1 VTVLGQHARSTKRFT
16 FVLVASLIVVGSAW
30 AQPDSDSRVASSD
43 IRKLTSRHLLLYT
56 DLAADAEIEK
66 LPAVFDQAVPQWA
79 EYFGIVPAK
88 TRDWQASAFLI
99 GERRR
104 FDALGLMPPGNEQ
117 FVNGISMGSQLWL
130 YDQPTPY
137 YRRHLLLHEGTHA
150 FMVSFLG
157 GCGPGWYMEG
167 TAELMATHRLD
178 EETGRLTLRIMPQSR
193 AEVPMLGRIKLVRDA
208 VAAGRPL
215 AFPAVMRID
224 NRQQLENESYAWTWA
239 AAKFLDAHPRYHDRF
254 RKLRNHVLEAGFNT
268 IVEREYEADWPDL
281 MAEWQAFVATLDHGY
296 DFERMAI
303 DFSRGKPL
311 GSQAARATIRAER
324 GWQSS
329 GVWLEAGK
337 SYRASAAGR
346 YQIAVDQKD
355 GAKHPWPCEPGGVTI
370 EYHDGRPLGI
380 LLGAIVDPSDLAR
393 EAFAAPIGI
402 GLHATIE
409 PAASGTLYLRVND
422 SPAALDDNRGT
433 LTVSI
438 ESAGD

>member
-1 VTVLGQHARSTKRFT
+1 VSALAQHARSANRFT
-16 FVLVASLIVVGSAW
+16 FVLVAHLIVVGSAG
-30 AQPDSDSRVASSD
+30 AQTDNDSRVASSD

-56 DLAADAEIEK
+56 DLASDPEIDK

-79 EYFGIVPAK
+79 EYFGVDPAK
-88 TRDWQASAFLI
+88 TRDWQVRAFLI
-99 GERRR
+99 GDRRR
-104 FDALGLMPPGNEQ
+104 FDALGLMPAGNDQ

-167 TAELMATHRLD
+167 TAELMGTHRLD
-178 EETGRLTLRIMPQSR
+178 DETGKLTLRVMPQSR
-193 AEVPMLGRIKLVRDA
+193 TEVPMLGRVKLVRDA

-215 AFPAVMRID
+215 TFPAVMQID
-224 NRQQLENESYAWTWA
+224 NRQQLGNESYAWTWA
-239 AAKFLDAHPRYHDRF
+239 AAKFLDAHPRYRDRF
-254 RKLRNHVLEAGFNT
+254 QKLRNHVLDAGFNS
-268 IVEREYEADWPDL
+268 IVKREYEADWPEL
-281 MAEWQAFVATLDHGY
+281 LAEWQAFVATLDHGY

-303 DFSRGKPL
+303 DFVRGKPL
-311 GSQAARATIRAER
+311 ASKAAHATIRADH

-337 SYRASAAGR
+337 SYRASAVGR

-355 GAKHPWPCEPGGVTI
+355 GALQPWPCEPGGVTI
-370 EYHDGRPLGI
+370 EYHDGRPLGM
-380 LLGAIVDPSDLAR
+380 LLGAFVGAGDSAHDT
-393 EAFAAPIGI
+393 FAKPIAI
-402 GLHATIE
+402 GLQATFQ
-409 PAASGTLYLRVND
+409 PASSGTLYLRVND
-422 SPAALDDNRGT
+422 SPAALHDNRGT

-438 ESAGD
+438 ELARD